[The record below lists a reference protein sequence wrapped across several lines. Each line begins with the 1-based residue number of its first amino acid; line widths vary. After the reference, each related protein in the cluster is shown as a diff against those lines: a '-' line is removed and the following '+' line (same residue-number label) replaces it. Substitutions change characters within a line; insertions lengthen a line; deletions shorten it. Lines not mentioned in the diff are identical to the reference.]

1 ARRRM
6 AHRAG
11 YAAIVGRPN
20 VGKST
25 LLNALVGAKVAIV
38 TPKPQTTRNRILGIR
53 TLPEA
58 QVVFLDTPGIHEA
71 RSLLN
76 RRMVE
81 VARQALDD
89 ADVVVLVVDATA
101 GVTPA
106 DRELARGLGALARP
120 TVVVLSKLDLVR
132 PPVLLPAM
140 EALGTLLPG
149 REIIPVGARTGEN
162 VRVVLDAVVKALP
175 EGPRLYPED
184 EYTAESERF
193 LAQELIREQL
203 FSQTEEE
210 IPYGTAV
217 RVEEFRAQRAIVDNA
232 PGVTRDRV
240 VAPAVHAGRAFLC
253 VDTGGFAAEPPRDPA
268 ALAARVRAQTLAAV
282 AEADCVVCVLDGPAG
297 LAPEDRETV

>member
-1 ARRRM
+1 RPRGRARRAAGASRRRARSGDAPGDAPLHAIAM

-58 QVVFLDTPGIHEA
+58 QVVFH
-71 RSLLN
+71 
-76 RRMVE
+76 
-81 VARQALDD
+81 
-89 ADVVVLVVDATA
+89 
-101 GVTPA
+101 
-106 DRELARGLGALARP
+106 
-120 TVVVLSKLDLVR
+120 
-132 PPVLLPAM
+132 
-140 EALGTLLPG
+140 
-149 REIIPVGARTGEN
+149 
-162 VRVVLDAVVKALP
+162 AVVRALP

-203 FSQTEEE
+203 FCQTEEE

-217 RVEEFRAQRAIVDNA
+217 QVEEFSAK
-232 PGVTRDRV
+232 RDLLV
-240 VAPAVHAGRAFLC
+240 
-253 VDTGGFAAEPPRDPA
+253 
-268 ALAARVRAQTLAAV
+268 VRATILV
-282 AEADCVVCVLDGPAG
+282 
-297 LAPEDRETV
+297 DRPNHKGIVI